1 MALMSRFGLPF
12 ELIASWRPT
21 GRTRKSPR
29 ASGSA
34 REVHVSIPASS
45 GVWRAITAQ
54 PSTSAPSASEGS
66 AESRRTDRLGSR
78 SGECDVDRALVPAA
92 GSVEE
97 LDSQRAGIRRLERE
111 GEEGVLAH
119 ALRGVERDDRLAE
132 VGHDHLVDVVVRLR
146 DDPALAVALDTL
158 HRVDHEGARS
168 EEHTSELQS
177 RSDLVC
183 RLLLEKK
190 KE

>member
-1 MALMSRFGLPF
+1 
-12 ELIASWRPT
+12 
-21 GRTRKSPR
+21 
-29 ASGSA
+29 SGSA
-34 REVHVSIPASS
+34 PAVTVSSPTSS

-132 VGHDHLVDVVVRLR
+132 LGHEHLVDVVVRLR
-146 DDPALAVALDTL
+146 YDAAFPLALDTL
-158 HRVDHEGARS
+158 
-168 EEHTSELQS
+168 Q
-177 RSDLVC
+177 
-183 RLLLEKK
+183 
-190 KE
+190 